1 MREMP
6 THMGAT
12 GNDPGAEGLPEVQE
26 SLLEH
31 PRRNPKVKKHN

>member
-12 GNDPGAEGLPEVQE
+12 GNNGGTESLPEMQKSV
-26 SLLEH
+26 LEH
-31 PRRNPKVKKHN
+31 TTQEPTKTKG